1 MESPFQGFGSLVLK
15 QLLKF
20 AFEELKLN
28 KVSVNVLKNNLKALR
43 FFQSNGF
50 IQEGINR
57 SYSLDDNIPID
68 AIILSMIS
76 TEYEA
81 VKTNN

>member
-1 MESPFQGFGSLVLK
+1 VESPFQGFGSIVLK
-15 QLLKF
+15 QLLRF

-28 KVSVNVLKNNLKALR
+28 KVFVNVLKNNLKALR

-68 AIILSMIS
+68 AIVLSMIS
-76 TEYEA
+76 KEYVA
-81 VKTNN
+81 VKKNN